1 MKRIRGFS
9 MLELMV
15 AMALGLLIS
24 AAAIQLFLANQM
36 SLNFQRGMNDV
47 QANGRFAIDQM
58 TREFMLAGLGP
69 GVTTTASGTDD
80 LSPVAFVNTDIPG
93 LAAGQPVSTN
103 NGQDSGIGQSDQIVI
118 QYFANTDTIDCEG
131 GNVPAGRYVVSRY
144 FIAEDAANNDSPSLM
159 CDAGSHNGTAMTV
172 SGTAG
177 DPANYG
183 GAGTVLLAGVDSFQV
198 LYGVDDLV
206 ITNATNNRA
215 QVARYMTATQYNAL
229 AAPRPEVLA
238 VRIGLFLRSQERA
251 SNEVELSAPA
261 DVQILDEALV
271 GTTIPNDGLLRRL
284 FITTIMLR
292 NQDLRKV

>member
-69 GVTTTASGTDD
+69 GVTTASSGTDD
-80 LSPVAFVNTDIPG
+80 LNPVAFVNTDIPG

-103 NGQDSGIGQSDQIVI
+103 NVQDSGIGESDQIVI

-144 FIAEDAANNDSPSLM
+144 FIAADAANNDSPSLM

-183 GAGTVLLAGVDSFQV
+183 GTGTVLLAGVDSFQV
-198 LYGVDDLV
+198 LYGVDDGV
-206 ITNATNNRA
+206 NNRA
-215 QVARYMTATQYNAL
+215 QVARYMTAIQYNAL

-251 SNEVELSAPA
+251 SNEVGLSAPP
-261 DVQILDEALV
+261 DVQILDIALA
-271 GTTIPNDGLLRRL
+271 GTSIPNDGLLRRL
-284 FITTIMLR
+284 FISTIMLR